1 MCFGAPMYQTTEKSE
16 LPPFLEEA
24 YKKLSQQA
32 QAVTDPSVQY
42 VPYGGQ
48 RLAPLTT
55 EQQYARQRGFE
66 QARAYE
72 PDLGMARGLTSLSM
86 APIGEADISQYMNP
100 YQNQVT
106 QNVLGEMRRRSDI
119 EGQRASDAA
128 VRSGAFGGARHGVQE
143 SERMRNLREQQS
155 RTAAQM
161 GQQNYQQ
168 ALAAAQAQKAQQL
181 AGAGAF
187 GNIAG
192 QQMQL
197 GQQGMQGLTQ
207 AGMLGQGQLQKGMD
221 IAYQDFLK
229 QQQFPYTQASTLS
242 NLLSGVPAAQM
253 GTVYGQQPGTS
264 PMSQMGGL
272 LGAGIG
278 AAGQAGWFSD
288 ARLKENVELVGKS
301 PSNVN
306 IYSFKYKGED
316 GRYEGVMA
324 QEVPWASIV
333 GDDGYLMVDYSKLD
347 VDFRRLN

>member
-1 MCFGAPMYQTTEKSE
+1 MCFGTPVYQTTEKSE

-48 RLAPLTT
+48 RLAPLTA

-86 APIGEADISQYMNP
+86 APIGEADIQQYMNP

-119 EGQRASDAA
+119 EGQRASDEA
-128 VRSGAFGGARHGVQE
+128 VRAGAFGGARHGVQE
-143 SERMRNLREQQS
+143 SERMRNLRQQQS
-155 RTAAQM
+155 RTAAEM

-181 AGAGAF
+181 SGAGAF

-242 NLLSGVPAAQM
+242 NLLTGVPAAQM
-253 GTVYGQQPGTS
+253 ATVYGQQPGPS
-264 PMSQMGGL
+264 MAQQLGGL
-272 LGAGIG
+272 AG
-278 AAGQAGWFSD
+278 AAAGAYGAWKSD
-288 ARLKENVELVGKS
+288 ARLKEDVELVGKS

-324 QEVPWASIV
+324 QEVPWASMV

>member
-1 MCFGAPMYQTTEKSE
+1 MCFGSPVYQTTEKSE

-86 APIGEADISQYMNP
+86 APIGQADIQQYMNP

-128 VRSGAFGGARHGVQE
+128 VRAGAFGGARHGVQE

-181 AGAGAF
+181 SGAGAF

-192 QQMQL
+192 QEMQL
-197 GQQGMQGLTQ
+197 GQQGIQGLTQ

-242 NLLSGVPAAQM
+242 NLLTGVPAQQM
-253 GTVYGQQPGTS
+253 ATVYGQQPGPS
-264 PMSQMGGL
+264 MAQQLAGL
-272 LGAGIG
+272 GG
-278 AAGQAGWFSD
+278 AAAGMWGMTQSD

-306 IYSFKYKGED
+306 IYSFKYKGKD
-316 GRYEGVMA
+316 GKYEGVMA

-347 VDFRRLN
+347 VEFRRLN

>member
-1 MCFGAPMYQTTEKSE
+1 MCFGTPVYQTTEKSE

-48 RLAPLTT
+48 RLSPLTT
-55 EQQYARQRGFE
+55 EQQYARQRGYE
-66 QARAYE
+66 QAKAYE
-72 PDLGMARGLTSLSM
+72 PDLNLARGLTSLSM
-86 APIGEADISQYMNP
+86 NPITQSDIQQYQNP
-100 YQNQVT
+100 YSQMVT
-106 QNVLGEMRRRSDI
+106 KNVLDEMRRRSDI
-119 EGQRASDAA
+119 QGQQISDAA
-128 VRSGAFGGARHGVQE
+128 VRAGAYGGSRFGVQE
-143 SERMRNLREQQS
+143 AERQRNLQEQQT
-155 RTAAQM
+155 RTAAEM

-181 AGAGAF
+181 SGAGAF

-197 GQQGMQGLTQ
+197 GQQGIQGLTQ

-242 NLLSGVPAAQM
+242 NLLTGVPAAQM
-253 GTVYGQQPGTS
+253 ATVYGQQPGPS
-264 PMSQMGGL
+264 MAQQLAGLGGVG
-272 LGAGIG
+272 LGAW
-278 AAGQAGWFSD
+278 GQAQSD
-288 ARLKENVELVGKS
+288 ARLKEDIELVGKS

-316 GRYEGVMA
+316 GKYEGVMA

-347 VDFRRLN
+347 VEFRRLN

>member
-1 MCFGAPMYQTTEKSE
+1 MCFGSPMYQTTERSE

-55 EQQYARQRGFE
+55 EQQYARQRGFQ

-72 PDLGMARGLTSLSM
+72 PDLGMARGLTSMSM
-86 APIGEADISQYMNP
+86 APIGQADISQYMNP
-100 YQNQVT
+100 YQSEVT

-143 SERMRNLREQQS
+143 SERMRNLRQQQS
-155 RTAAQM
+155 QTAAQM
-161 GQQNYQQ
+161 RQQNYQQ
-168 ALAAAQAQKAQQL
+168 ALGAAQAQKAQQL
-181 AGAGAF
+181 SGAGAF

-197 GQQGMQGLTQ
+197 GQQGIQGLTQ

-229 QQQFPYTQASTLS
+229 QQQFPYTQAATLS
-242 NLLSGVPAAQM
+242 NLLTGVPAAQM
-253 GTVYGQQPGTS
+253 GTVYGQQPGPS
-264 PMSQMGGL
+264 PMSQMGGML
-272 LGAGIG
+272 ASGIG
-278 AAGQAGWFSD
+278 AYAAMSD
-288 ARLKENVELVGKS
+288 MRLKEDIELVGKS

-316 GRYEGVMA
+316 GKYEGVMA
-324 QEVPWASIV
+324 QEVPWASIM

-347 VDFRRLN
+347 VEFRRLN

>member
-1 MCFGAPMYQTTEKSE
+1 MCFGTPVYQTTDKKE
-16 LPPFLEEA
+16 LPPFLEQA
-24 YKKLSQQA
+24 YKKLAQQA
-32 QAVTDPSVQY
+32 EAVTDPTVQY
-42 VPYGGQ
+42 TPYGGQ

-72 PDLGMARGLTSLSM
+72 PDLGMARGLTSLSVS
-86 APIGEADISQYMNP
+86 PITQGDITQYMNP
-100 YQNQVT
+100 YQTQVT
-106 QNVLGEMRRRSDI
+106 QNVLDEMRRRSDI
-119 EGQRASDAA
+119 QGQQTSDAA
-128 VRSGAFGGARHGVQE
+128 VRAGAFGGARHGVQE

-155 RTAAQM
+155 RTAAEM

-181 AGAGAF
+181 SGAGAF

-197 GQQGMQGLTQ
+197 GQQGIQGLTQ
-207 AGMLGQGQLQKGMD
+207 AGGMGQQQLQKGMD

-229 QQQFPYTQASTLS
+229 QQQFPYTQAATLG

-253 GTVYGQQPGTS
+253 VTAYSQQPGPS
-264 PMSQMGGL
+264 MAQQIAGL
-272 LGAGIG
+272 GMAGAGMW
-278 AAGQAGWFSD
+278 GQMSD
-288 ARLKENVELVGKS
+288 IRLKEDIKLIGKS

-316 GRYEGVMA
+316 GKYEGVMA

-347 VDFRRLN
+347 VEFRRLN